1 LTVRDAHGRITLFFL
16 LEFFMSATKL
26 VAGTTAYLAAF
37 ALGMFVVNAWLIN
50 STQATQAQIAQRQA
64 EINGGI
70 QLSQLNNELVR
81 ALGTAVVAQND
92 TKIKDLLASHGITV
106 EAKKDETPAANGTA
120 RPAAATPARR

>member
-1 LTVRDAHGRITLFFL
+1 
-16 LEFFMSATKL
+16 MSSSKF

-50 STQATQAQIAQRQA
+50 GTQNTQAQINTRQA

-92 TKIKDLLASHGITV
+92 TKIKDLLAAHGITV
-106 EAKKDETPAANGTA
+106 EAKKDGDKSSAKPAT
-120 RPAAATPARR
+120 R